1 MNIFL
6 MTQNLPFKC
15 FYINRLPKM
24 LFLLCFKQIF
34 HRYAYSVFKQ
44 SRMKM
49 SKVYPSKH
57 ERTNMIQC
65 TLQNLIEK
73 VLIAM

>member
-1 MNIFL
+1 
-6 MTQNLPFKC
+6 MTKNLPFNC
-15 FYINRLPKM
+15 FLHLPLTKAA
-24 LFLLCFKQIF
+24 FFAQFKRIF
-34 HRYAYSVFKQ
+34 HRHAYSVFKQ
-44 SRMKM
+44 GCMKM

>member
-1 MNIFL
+1 MFL
-6 MTQNLPFKC
+6 MKKNYLLNVFLHLPLTKTA
-15 FYINRLPKM
+15 
-24 LFLLCFKQIF
+24 FLLCFKQIF
-34 HRYAYSVFKQ
+34 HRNAYSVFKQ
-44 SRMKM
+44 SWMKM

>member
-1 MNIFL
+1 
-6 MTQNLPFKC
+6 MTKNLPFQC
-15 FYINRLPKM
+15 FLYVPLTKNA
-24 LFLLCFKQIF
+24 FLLCFKQIF
-34 HRYAYSVFKQ
+34 HRHAYSVFKQ
-44 SRMKM
+44 SWMKM